1 MSVDRAGRGRQR
13 EDTQLSD
20 LPEANSQTGYSQVF
34 RRGNESGLTY
44 KLKWAAWEWLYS
56 VAQCRCIGFE
66 VKLEGPG
73 GRIVDLAAV
82 GPGNVIYVVEV
93 KASRADFARDNHT
106 CADLD
111 ALRELNEPLL
121 RRGRLARLTLT
132 QAARYAQAARSD
144 GWESEPSY
152 QLALADYERLRREE
166 QTYRDRLATFSI
178 KFHDPRFLGVAD
190 YHYIMAPRG
199 LVPLKQLPNR
209 WGLLD
214 EAPSVI
220 APAPRKEVRK
230 NSGIISNIL
239 RAIARS
245 DSTSMMRAQG
255 VLFTEDGAVFPRD
268 SRNPQ

>member
-1 MSVDRAGRGRQR
+1 MSVERAGRGRNR
-13 EDTQLSD
+13 EDTQLSHSED
-20 LPEANSQTGYSQVF
+20 GDAPAGYSQAF
-34 RRGNESGLTY
+34 RRGNESRLTY

-56 VAQCRCIGFE
+56 VAQCRCIGLE

-82 GPGNVIYVVEV
+82 GPGNAIYVVEV
-93 KASRADFARDNHT
+93 KASRADFARDNHSH
-106 CADLD
+106 ADLE
-111 ALRELNEPLL
+111 ALKELNEPLL

-132 QAARYAQAARSD
+132 QAARYAQEAKPD

-166 QTYRDRLATFSI
+166 QTYRDRVATFSI
-178 KFHDPRFLGVAD
+178 KFHDPRFLAVAD

-199 LVPLKQLPNR
+199 LVPLKQLPDR

-214 EAPSVI
+214 ESPSVVS
-220 APAPRKEVRK
+220 PAPRKDVRK
-230 NSGIISNIL
+230 NSGIVSNIL

-255 VLFTEDGAVFPRD
+255 VLFTEDGAVFPRE
-268 SRNPQ
+268 SGQPR